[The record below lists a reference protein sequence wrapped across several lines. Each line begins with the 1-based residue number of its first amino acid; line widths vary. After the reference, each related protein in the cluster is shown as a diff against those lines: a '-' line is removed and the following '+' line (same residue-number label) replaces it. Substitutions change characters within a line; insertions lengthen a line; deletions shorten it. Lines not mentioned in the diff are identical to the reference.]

1 MEWKILTLYA
11 QKDTTTR
18 VAVKILLRLPVDT
31 RRGRDE
37 EERSRPTITR
47 LDGVCRR
54 NDDPLRLVLRP

>member
-1 MEWKILTLYA
+1 MENSYFVRAKRYYT
-11 QKDTTTR
+11 
-18 VAVKILLRLPVDT
+18 VKILLRLPVDT